1 MEFRQVISQRET
13 VRSFDGRKPTEEQLQ
28 QILEAGRLTPTAY
41 NRQPQRVYVLE
52 SEEALRSM
60 DSVHPCRYNAPV
72 VLMVCADKNLTG
84 NDQRW
89 ESTHQVD
96 ASIAATHMLL
106 AACDAGVD
114 SAWVGVF
121 DPAATQKAFALAEN
135 IVPICFLDLG
145 FRTQGY
151 KTSPSH
157 TKRNPLSAMVT
168 WL

>member
-1 MEFRQVISQRET
+1 MEFGRVIRERET
-13 VRSFDGRKPTEEQLQ
+13 VRSFDGKKPTEEQIQ
-28 QILEAGRLTPTAY
+28 QILEAGRLAPTAY
-41 NRQPQRVYVLE
+41 NKQPQRVYVLE
-52 SEEALRSM
+52 SEDALRKM

-72 VLMVCADKNLTG
+72 VLMVCADRNLTG
-84 NDQRW
+84 NDQGW

-121 DPAATQKAFALAEN
+121 DQVGTRKAFGLAEN

-145 FRTQGY
+145 FRTADY

-168 WL
+168 RL